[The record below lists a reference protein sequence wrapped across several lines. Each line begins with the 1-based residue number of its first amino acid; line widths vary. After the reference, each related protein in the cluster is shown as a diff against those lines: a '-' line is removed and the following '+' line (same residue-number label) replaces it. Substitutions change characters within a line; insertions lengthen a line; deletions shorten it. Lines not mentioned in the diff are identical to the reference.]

1 MGNNIPAV
9 LDNEIQ
15 KKMEKLTP
23 KEEEIMRWFWSK
35 GPLFVKELQELYPE
49 PRPHFN
55 TLSTLVRLLEQ
66 KGYVAHK
73 AYGKTYQYYACVAED
88 EFRKSTLKD
97 VVRKYFADSYL
108 QTVSTL
114 VQDNALSDAEIEELT
129 ALVKNLRSKGD
140 SKKKGRKSTRF
151 EV

>member
-1 MGNNIPAV
+1 MGNNMPAV

-88 EFRKSTLKD
+88 EFRKSTLKE

-108 QTVSTL
+108 QAVSTL

-140 SKKKGRKSTRF
+140 SKKKGRKSTRP

>member
-1 MGNNIPAV
+1 
-9 LDNEIQ
+9 
-15 KKMEKLTP
+15 MEKLTP

-108 QTVSTL
+108 QAVSTL

>member
-1 MGNNIPAV
+1 MPAV
-9 LDNEIQ
+9 LDVEIQ

-108 QTVSTL
+108 QAVSTL

-129 ALVKNLRSKGD
+129 ALVKNLRSKGN
-140 SKKKGRKSTRF
+140 SKKKGRKSTRP

>member
-1 MGNNIPAV
+1 M
-9 LDNEIQ
+9 
-15 KKMEKLTP
+15 KYRKMEKLTP

-55 TLSTLVRLLEQ
+55 TFSTLVRLLEQ

-108 QTVSTL
+108 QAVSTL

>member
-108 QTVSTL
+108 QAVSTL

-129 ALVKNLRSKGD
+129 ALVKNLRSKGN
-140 SKKKGRKSTRF
+140 SKKKGRKSMRF

>member
-1 MGNNIPAV
+1 MPAV
-9 LDNEIQ
+9 LDVEIQ

-108 QTVSTL
+108 QAVSTL

-140 SKKKGRKSTRF
+140 SKKKGRKSTRP

>member
-1 MGNNIPAV
+1 
-9 LDNEIQ
+9 
-15 KKMEKLTP
+15 MEKLTP

-66 KGYVAHK
+66 KGYVTHK

-108 QTVSTL
+108 QAVSTL

-140 SKKKGRKSTRF
+140 SKKKGRKSTRP

>member
-1 MGNNIPAV
+1 
-9 LDNEIQ
+9 
-15 KKMEKLTP
+15 MEKLTP
-23 KEEEIMRWFWSK
+23 KEEEIMRWFWIK
-35 GPLFVKELQELYPE
+35 GPLFVKELQELYPD

-108 QTVSTL
+108 QAVSTL

-129 ALVKNLRSKGD
+129 ALVKNLRSKGN
-140 SKKKGRKSTRF
+140 SKKKGRKSTRP

>member
-1 MGNNIPAV
+1 M
-9 LDNEIQ
+9 
-15 KKMEKLTP
+15 KYRKMEKLTP

-108 QTVSTL
+108 QAVSTL

>member
-1 MGNNIPAV
+1 MGNNMPAV

-108 QTVSTL
+108 QAVSTL

-129 ALVKNLRSKGD
+129 ALVKNLRSKGN
-140 SKKKGRKSTRF
+140 SKKKGRKSTRP

>member
-108 QTVSTL
+108 QAVSTL

-140 SKKKGRKSTRF
+140 SKKKGRKSMRF

>member
-1 MGNNIPAV
+1 MGNNMPAV

-88 EFRKSTLKD
+88 EFRKSTLKE

-108 QTVSTL
+108 QAVSTL

-140 SKKKGRKSTRF
+140 SKKKGRKSMRF

>member
-1 MGNNIPAV
+1 MPAV
-9 LDNEIQ
+9 LDVEIQ

-108 QTVSTL
+108 QAVSTL

-140 SKKKGRKSTRF
+140 SKKKGRKSMRP

>member
-1 MGNNIPAV
+1 
-9 LDNEIQ
+9 
-15 KKMEKLTP
+15 
-23 KEEEIMRWFWSK
+23 MRWFWSK

-55 TLSTLVRLLEQ
+55 TFSTLVRLLEQ

-88 EFRKSTLKD
+88 EFRKSAYGKTYQYYACVAEDEFRKSTLKD
-97 VVRKYFADSYL
+97 VVCKYFADSYL
-108 QTVSTL
+108 QAVSTL
-114 VQDNALSDAEIEELT
+114 VQDNALSDAEIEELA
-129 ALVKNLRSKGD
+129 ALVKNLRSKGE
-140 SKKKGRKSTRF
+140 SKKKGKKSTRP

>member
-108 QTVSTL
+108 QAVSTL

-140 SKKKGRKSTRF
+140 SKKKGRKSTRP

>member
-108 QTVSTL
+108 QAVSTL

-140 SKKKGRKSTRF
+140 SKKKGRKSMRP

>member
-1 MGNNIPAV
+1 MPAV
-9 LDNEIQ
+9 LDVEIQ

-23 KEEEIMRWFWSK
+23 KEEEIMRWFWIK
-35 GPLFVKELQELYPE
+35 GPLFVKELQELYPD

-108 QTVSTL
+108 QAVSTL

-129 ALVKNLRSKGD
+129 ALVKNLRSKGN
-140 SKKKGRKSTRF
+140 SKKKGRKSTRP

>member
-1 MGNNIPAV
+1 
-9 LDNEIQ
+9 
-15 KKMEKLTP
+15 MERLTP
-23 KEEEIMRWFWSK
+23 KEEEIMRWFWEK

-73 AYGKTYQYYACVAED
+73 AYGKSYQYYACVAEED
-88 EFRKSTLKD
+88 FRKSTLRD

-108 QTVSTL
+108 QAVSTL
-114 VQDNALSDAEIEELT
+114 VRDRDLSEAEIEELT
-129 ALVKNLRSKGD
+129 ALVRKLRSQG
-140 SKKKGRKSTRF
+140 KSRNRAG
-151 EV
+151 E